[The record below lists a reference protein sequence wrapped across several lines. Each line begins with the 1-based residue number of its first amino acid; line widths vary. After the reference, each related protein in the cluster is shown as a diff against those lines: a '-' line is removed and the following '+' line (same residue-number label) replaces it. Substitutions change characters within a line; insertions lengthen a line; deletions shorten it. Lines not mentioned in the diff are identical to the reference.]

1 MGARLSLNN
10 SRSEPSEVLRS
21 ELCRRQRLSSSFCEE
36 NPRLISSLPTEISMQ
51 ILARIPRINYL
62 NLKLVSRAWKAAILS
77 VELYIVIKE
86 LGTAEVVFMSNGAA
100 ENPKPLN
107 LK

>member
-1 MGARLSLNN
+1 
-10 SRSEPSEVLRS
+10 
-21 ELCRRQRLSSSFCEE
+21 
-36 NPRLISSLPTEISMQ
+36 
-51 ILARIPRINYL
+51 
-62 NLKLVSRAWKAAILS
+62 VSRAWKAAILS

-86 LGTAEVVFMSNGAA
+86 LGTAEVVFMFNGAA